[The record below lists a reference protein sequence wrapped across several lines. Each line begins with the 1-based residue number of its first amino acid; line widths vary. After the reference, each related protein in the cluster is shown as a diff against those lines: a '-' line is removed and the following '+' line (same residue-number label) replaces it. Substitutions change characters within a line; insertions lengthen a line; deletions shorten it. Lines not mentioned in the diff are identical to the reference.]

1 MKVHI
6 ATSRPIGMK
15 CALWYSNSAPIWR
28 GYTEKVKLADV
39 VVSVLY
45 DQLFTE
51 EFIKSKKAVYN
62 FHPGILPEYR
72 GAGLY
77 SWAIINGEKEFGI
90 TLHKI
95 DAGIDTGEI
104 IDIRKF
110 PISEDDT
117 AETLKEKGDKVLFA
131 MFKHWIH
138 DIVRGKYE
146 SIPQG
151 EGKTYYRK
159 DLDNAKDLTKYVR
172 AFSYQGKEPAYYYDS
187 KNRKHELHYEETKQ
201 EQYKYSR
208 RI

>member
-95 DAGIDTGEI
+95 MTQQKRLK
-104 IDIRKF
+104 RK
-110 PISEDDT
+110 
-117 AETLKEKGDKVLFA
+117 G
-131 MFKHWIH
+131 
-138 DIVRGKYE
+138 
-146 SIPQG
+146 
-151 EGKTYYRK
+151 
-159 DLDNAKDLTKYVR
+159 TKYC
-172 AFSYQGKEPAYYYDS
+172 SQCLSTGY
-187 KNRKHELHYEETKQ
+187 TT
-201 EQYKYSR
+201 
-208 RI
+208 